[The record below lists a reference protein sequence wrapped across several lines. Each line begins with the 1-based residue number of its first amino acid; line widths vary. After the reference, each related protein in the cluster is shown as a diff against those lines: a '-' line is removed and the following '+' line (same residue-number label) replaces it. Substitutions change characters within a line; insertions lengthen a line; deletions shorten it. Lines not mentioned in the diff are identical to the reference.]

1 MITKQNK
8 NTLPYSVIVKTW
20 ANKNTEKKTNND
32 KKKQKTKK
40 NNNTIFMCI
49 PQPDVDHYDD
59 DGEIGVCSHKSIGV
73 RVCNEIEY

>member
-1 MITKQNK
+1 M
-8 NTLPYSVIVKTW
+8 S
-20 ANKNTEKKTNND
+20 
-32 KKKQKTKK
+32 KQKPTTTKTQK
-40 NNNTIFMCI
+40 QKQKNNTIFMCI